1 MASYFDSIA
10 SAIAFWPA
18 VILFIGVGVVGLKYG
33 ADYLVEGAANIGFRL
48 GISAT
53 MIGLTIVAFGTSAP
67 ELVVSVLTAVDNKP
81 EICLGN
87 VIGSNIAN
95 TTLILGAA
103 AMILPLSISK
113 STVRQDA
120 PLSLAAITMV
130 FILSFIGMGLSRLD
144 GIILLLTFSIWM
156 GWLIRK
162 SLYMAKSSRQ
172 RRDQDSSSEEPHFHK
187 RSIGMDLFYILLG
200 LIGLVIGADALVT
213 GAVESAIALSVPE
226 VVVGLTVVAGGTS
239 LPELAVSVMAALK
252 KHDDI
257 SVGNVMGSNIFNAL
271 LILGVAVCIAPIS
284 FAESGSGNQQTLFI
298 DIPICVAS
306 AVLIMALIYNR
317 KLGRGKGVL
326 LTATYLGY
334 IAFLVVRSI

>member
-1 MASYFDSIA
+1 MAYLFESI
-10 SAIAFWPA
+10 SSFLAFWPA
-18 VILFIGVGVVGLKYG
+18 VIIFIGVGVAALKYG
-33 ADYLVEGAANIGFRL
+33 ADALVEGASNIGFRI
-48 GISAT
+48 GISAM

-113 STVRQDA
+113 NTLRQDA
-120 PLSLAAITMV
+120 PLSFAAIAMV

-144 GIILLLTFSIWM
+144 GVILLLTFSIWM

-162 SLYMAKSSRQ
+162 SMHQAASSRKQ
-172 RRDQDSSSEEPHFHK
+172 RDDNGEGEPHFHK
-187 RSIGMDLFYILLG
+187 RAIGLDIVLILVG
-200 LIGLVIGADALVT
+200 LLGLVIGADALVT
-213 GAVESAIALSVPE
+213 GAVESARALNVPE

-252 KHDDI
+252 KQDDI

-271 LILGVAVCIAPIS
+271 LILGVAFVLHPFPSLNRVVAIKQRFLS
-284 FAESGSGNQQTLFI
+284 TFLF
-298 DIPICVAS
+298 
-306 AVLIMALIYNR
+306 
-317 KLGRGKGVL
+317 VL
-326 LTATYLGY
+326 LPGFSSLP
-334 IAFLVVRSI
+334 